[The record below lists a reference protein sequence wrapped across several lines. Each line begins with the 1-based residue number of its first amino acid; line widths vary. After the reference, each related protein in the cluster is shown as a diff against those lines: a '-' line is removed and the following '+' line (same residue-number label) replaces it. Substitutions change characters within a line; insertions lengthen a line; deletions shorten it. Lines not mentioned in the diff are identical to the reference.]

1 MRPSSLRLS
10 PSYFSVKN
18 ANAFKFGSNDE
29 AATALFTNISWNIE
43 NLDCW
48 AIVGSSS
55 SPARANVMSLL
66 TGTVRVVPSP
76 EWGGRVKPL
85 VGLVGF
91 KTRLA
96 GTAFQDHSSRY
107 FHIRDE
113 EKLTVRQHLRSTVS
127 TRAADLAA
135 DSTEESFED
144 LIFDTAK
151 SLQMESFLDLPLV
164 VLSNGQARR
173 EVHMKRFRSSET
185 WSLIFQSRF

>member
-10 PSYFSVKN
+10 PYFSVKN

-76 EWGGRVKPL
+76 EWGNRVKPL

-127 TRAADLAA
+127 TRAADLA
-135 DSTEESFED
+135 DSTFED

-173 EVHMKRFRSSET
+173 EVRMNRFRSSET
-185 WSLIFQSRF
+185 WSLILQSRF